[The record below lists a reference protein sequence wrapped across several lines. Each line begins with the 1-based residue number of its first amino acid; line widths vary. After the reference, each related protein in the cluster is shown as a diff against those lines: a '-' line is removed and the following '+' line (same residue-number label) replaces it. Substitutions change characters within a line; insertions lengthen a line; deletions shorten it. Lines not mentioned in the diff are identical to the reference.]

1 MSIKQELNV
10 YEIGGIGEI
19 RNKTA
24 RFHSYECVPSQS
36 DKNDILLIAQ
46 VSEDNPPM
54 FKIGYPNGQK
64 LLTDLCN
71 LHLAVANKGMA
82 ESAEVICA
90 WCAEHIHPYYFEEDE
105 LMRYESSGFFQ
116 ARQMEF
122 DINVLNYFSFSCDKM
137 LKDMKRLYVS
147 TITAFSYKHLMEG
160 NTGKAKEQYAPLIQ
174 TGATDICTEWQ
185 NISESARGEA
195 VDKFLH
201 SLPALKMGAQYSIEM
216 KKVLFLPYVKS
227 VFDSAY
233 YALTRFISVDAG
245 ATSDTGG
252 KTSVGVCKACGRIFV
267 KNGNR
272 QSYCDNVQCQSIRNS
287 RKANNYYHRKKQQEF
302 DDFIEDVLS

>member
-10 YEIGGIGEI
+10 YELGGMGEI
-19 RNKTA
+19 KNKTA
-24 RFHSYECVPSQS
+24 RFHSYECVPSRI

-46 VSEDNPPM
+46 ISDDKPPV
-54 FKIGYPNGQK
+54 FKSGYPNGQK

-71 LHLAVANKGMA
+71 LYLNVADKNIT
-82 ESAEVICA
+82 ESAEIIA
-90 WCAEHIHPYYFEEDE
+90 DWCVEHIHPYYFEEDE
-105 LMRYESSGFFQ
+105 LMRYESSGFFHKE
-116 ARQMEF
+116 QMEF
-122 DINVLNYFSFSCDKM
+122 DINVLNYFSFSCRQM
-137 LKDMKRLYVS
+137 LKDLKRLYNR

-160 NTGKAKEQYAPLIQ
+160 NTYKAKEQYAPLIQ

-185 NISESARGEA
+185 NISESARAET

-201 SLPALKMGAQYSIEM
+201 SFPALKMGAQYSAET
-216 KKVLFLPYVKS
+216 KKILFLPYVNS

-252 KTSVGVCKACGRIFV
+252 KTSIGVCKACGSIFV

-272 QSYCDNVQCQSIRNS
+272 QSYCENVLCQSIRNS
-287 RKANNYYHRKKQQEF
+287 RKANNYYHRKKQKEI
-302 DDFIEDVLS
+302 DDFIENVLG